1 MEYYK
6 VDVVARTFTISHR
19 FSKKMQD
26 ITSDEFELYSEIME
40 KLPTLRVVHRTH
52 KTPSKYINKNNEVF
66 HCNQFKNLTYANM
79 ERFIKALP
87 QNEVYLKEFRFAKET
102 AAKIQ
107 TDAYTLVRRW
117 FMTQF
122 PKFRS
127 EPLCYL
133 HHTPDIVHIA
143 EVIEESPNEALEE
156 AV

>member
-6 VDVVARTFTISHR
+6 LDVVARTFTVSQGFAKR
-19 FSKKMQD
+19 MQD
-26 ITSDEFELYSEIME
+26 ITSDEFELYSQFME
-40 KLPTLRVVHRTH
+40 KIPTLRVVYRTH

-87 QNEVYLKEFRFAKET
+87 QNEIYLKEFRFAKDT

-107 TDAYTLVRRW
+107 TNAYTPVRLW
-117 FMTQF
+117 FMKQF
-122 PKFRS
+122 PEFRRN
-127 EPLCYL
+127 PLFYL
-133 HHTPDIVHIA
+133 HHIPDIVHVG
-143 EVIEESPNEALEE
+143 EVIEESDKPFLKE